1 MIPLVFKKG
10 LTLSVLAFALVAAM
24 PADARTPQGEARYAL
39 RDQSS
44 RQVRGVAE
52 NGLRSMVFSMAQG
65 LPADGRLPAD
75 FPIAVGS
82 YAELR
87 QVTLGIGFEVNTI
100 DPAALLYARRDADLS
115 RVTRGT
121 GIWNFVVLS
130 KGQPVAL
137 LEVGRQDGRWQVL
150 GAGATRLARDV
161 QAAAQGHARDGAFR
175 FVRVYQATADLM
187 EVRGPDNRAQY
198 VPLAK
203 TVDTLPLK
211 SSGRVLS
218 SSAELLPSLQGAVRA
233 NLAKSSR

>member
-1 MIPLVFKKG
+1 MIPHSFKQG
-10 LTLSVLAFALVAAM
+10 LSWSLLAFALAAAL
-24 PADARTPQGEARYAL
+24 PAGARTPQGDAQYPL

-44 RQVRGVAE
+44 QRLRTVAE
-52 NGLRSMVFSMAQG
+52 SGLRSMVSSMAQG
-65 LPADGRLPAD
+65 LPANGRLPAD

-121 GIWNFVVLS
+121 GLWNFVVLS

-137 LEVGRQDGRWQVL
+137 LEVGQQDGRWQVL

-161 QAAAQGHARDGAFR
+161 QTAAQGHARNGDFR

-187 EVRGPDNRAQY
+187 EVRGADNRAQY

-203 TVDTLPLK
+203 TVQALRLP
-211 SSGRVLS
+211 SSGRALS

-233 NLAKSSR
+233 NLARSPR

>member
-1 MIPLVFKKG
+1 MIPHSIKQG
-10 LTLSVLAFALVAAM
+10 LTLSVLAFALAASL
-24 PADARTPQGEARYAL
+24 PAGARTPQDEARYAL

-44 RQVRGVAE
+44 HQLRKVAE
-52 NGLRSMVFSMAQG
+52 NGLRGMVSSMAQG
-65 LPADGRLPAD
+65 LPANGRLPAD

-121 GIWNFVVLS
+121 GVWNFVVLS

-137 LEVGRQDGRWQVL
+137 LEVGQQDGRWQVL

-161 QAAAQGHARDGAFR
+161 HAAAQGHARNGDFR

-187 EVRGPDNRAQY
+187 EVRGADNRSQY

-203 TVDTLPLK
+203 TVDTLGLK
-211 SSGRVLS
+211 SSGRALS

-233 NLAKSSR
+233 NLAKSPR